1 MWLALVRGLG
11 MSFIS
16 IEFIVAAIVIVNV
29 ILLAASLRLGKSQP
43 KLSLEDLL
51 SKIPERAD
59 TSKDKN

>member
-1 MWLALVRGLG
+1 MN
-11 MSFIS
+11 FIS

>member
-1 MWLALVRGLG
+1 

-16 IEFIVAAIVIVNV
+16 IEFIVAAIVIVNI

-51 SKIPERAD
+51 SQIPESAD
-59 TSKDKN
+59 ISKDET